1 MAKNASTDLKLG
13 LKTYFYGFYQIPKD
27 FWKIFKI
34 GQFWL
39 VIEPSSQPVYLFAV
53 ERDDLECIILC
64 SISLFHG
71 KIFAFIIIIIHT
83 LLFLISYI
91 TRIFYYEYW
100 IPKWGLSKYKKI
112 YRFWYGN
119 FKFISLCM
127 PFNFKLLLGLFCSD
141 KVVTCHC
148 CATSLSLYHCTVL
161 SLNSILTSWAKK
173 KTSATRH
180 NIY

>member
-1 MAKNASTDLKLG
+1 MAKNASNELKFGLG
-13 LKTYFYGFYQIPKD
+13 MYFYRFYQILKD
-27 FWKIFKI
+27 LWQIFKI
-34 GQFWL
+34 GQFRM
-39 VIEPSSQPVYLFAV
+39 VIKPSSQPVNLFAV

-112 YRFWYGN
+112 YRFCYCK

-127 PFNFKLLLGLFCSD
+127 PFNFKLLLGLF
-141 KVVTCHC
+141 
-148 CATSLSLYHCTVL
+148 LQ
-161 SLNSILTSWAKK
+161 W
-173 KTSATRH
+173 
-180 NIY
+180 

>member
-112 YRFWYGN
+112 YRFCYCK

-127 PFNFKLLLGLFCSD
+127 PFNFKLLLGLFAVI
-141 KVVTCHC
+141 K
-148 CATSLSLYHCTVL
+148 
-161 SLNSILTSWAKK
+161 
-173 KTSATRH
+173 
-180 NIY
+180 